1 MALGDARKCF
11 TEPWYPALPNRK
23 GLIQAAPALA
33 RFRLLLCVHRVCPP
47 FPWIWRWFDP
57 HQQVSQ
63 GIQEKNFPRGWEKGH
78 GQVAVTPSLISWFQI
93 SITGAYLFVGKG
105 TNFFIMSEDFWSMW
119 GFFSNFLFFSLR
131 KKIRETERDFAQ
143 LGIVG
148 VVEWLFLP
156 GYVNGKMPLLRGAL
170 ESSSVLFLQKLVLIY
185 ISWPVCAL
193 RCWCEI
199 TVYFLP

>member
-1 MALGDARKCF
+1 
-11 TEPWYPALPNRK
+11 
-23 GLIQAAPALA
+23 
-33 RFRLLLCVHRVCPP
+33 
-47 FPWIWRWFDP
+47 
-57 HQQVSQ
+57 
-63 GIQEKNFPRGWEKGH
+63 
-78 GQVAVTPSLISWFQI
+78 
-93 SITGAYLFVGKG
+93 
-105 TNFFIMSEDFWSMW
+105 MW

-148 VVEWLFLP
+148 VVGWLFLP

-193 RCWCEI
+193 RC
-199 TVYFLP
+199 